1 MTDEEREDLNT
12 FRHDLVKQARW
23 WQWKA
28 ETLEKENEQLKAEN
42 AALRERLE
50 KAVELKAKVGDTI
63 FLPWIY
69 DDVSGVGELQVCA
82 IHFLYDGSI
91 IYSTDLEKG
100 YGEGVEERGF
110 LMKYHYGAFSQDDF
124 GSMVYTF
131 KEAAEARLAE
141 LKGGKE

>member
-50 KAVELKAKVGDTI
+50 KAVDKELIAKELAEI
-63 FLPWIY
+63 FDCPCNFTPLDEEMQGYCGNDCI
-69 DDVSGVGELQVCA
+69 DDSEVCWQRF
-82 IHFLYDGSI
+82 I
-91 IYSTDLEKG
+91 
-100 YGEGVEERGF
+100 ER
-110 LMKYHYGAFSQDDF
+110 
-124 GSMVYTF
+124 
-131 KEAAEARLAE
+131 AAEKRLAE
-141 LKGGKE
+141 LGGNADK

>member
-1 MTDEEREDLNT
+1 MGFAPTTVCADPEGFAVRWKEQI
-12 FRHDLVKQARW
+12 VKEIEA
-23 WQWKA
+23 
-28 ETLEKENEQLKAEN
+28 LKSEN

-69 DDVSGVGELQVCA
+69 DDVSGVCELQVCA

-100 YGEGVEERGF
+100 YGEGFEERRF
-110 LMKYHYGAFSQDDF
+110 LMKYHYGEFSQDDF

-141 LKGGKE
+141 LKGEKE